1 MNYVGSVVP
10 MDNPLKLLLIILF
23 DSTSPW
29 LIALRALYIAGI
41 WKVLEKSG
49 VKGWNALIPW
59 VREYKLACCAN
70 REPEGRIYCLTDF
83 GVTVFSVLAGVTGM
97 SSGTNGNTSNLMMVL
112 LTVVMLVEI
121 IYAARIFS
129 GLCEIYG
136 RKKLWVLLWLVA
148 PYETIPA
155 LIWGFNKEYQ
165 PSWKVEDIKAEMA
178 RLATS
183 GRAAVMDQGLTVNL
197 KERSAWEFLHK
208 KVLLRDIHMSIPQ
221 GHMVL
226 LLGGSGAGKTT
237 FVNAINGYEQAKAE
251 ILLNGTNMYTQYD
264 KMKYDV
270 GFVPQS
276 DMMRGKDTV
285 LATLLDAAKLRLP
298 KDVDARQRRARVE
311 EVMEIFGLTP
321 VQDHL
326 VEKLSGG
333 QRKRLSISM
342 EFISNPSLFILD
354 EPDSG
359 LDGVMARELFV
370 QLRRI
375 ADSGKIVI
383 AITHTPDRVI
393 DLFDDV
399 IILAKDSARTGRL
412 AWYGSVEGARQFFGR
427 ERMEEIVKAVNRKEE
442 GGEGLADEFVM
453 RYAEVQHG

>member
-1 MNYVGSVVP
+1 MNLFLAAGVEPAKDVLSI
-10 MDNPLKLLLIILF
+10 LSTILF
-23 DSTSPW
+23 DTTSPW
-29 LIALRALYIAGI
+29 QIALRVLYIAGI
-41 WKVLEKSG
+41 WKLLEKSG
-49 VKGWNALIPW
+49 VKGWLAMIPW
-59 VREYKLACCAN
+59 VREYQLGLCAN
-70 REPEGRIYCLTDF
+70 REQEARIYCITDF
-83 GVTVFSVLAGVTGM
+83 GITLFNVLAALSGM
-97 SSGTNGNTSNLMMVL
+97 SVGSNSIATAALGVL
-112 LTVVMLVEI
+112 LIGVALI
-121 IYAARIFS
+121 QLIYAARIYA

-136 RKKLWVLLWLVA
+136 RSKLWVLLWIA
-148 PYETIPA
+148 TPIPA
-155 LIWGFNKEYQ
+155 LLWGFKKEYQ
-165 PSWKVEDIKAEMA
+165 PSWKVEDLKAEMA
-178 RLATS
+178 RLATQ
-183 GRAAVMDQGLTVNL
+183 GRVVPKGDGLSVNL
-197 KERSAWEFLHK
+197 EERSVYEFFQK
-208 KVLLRDIHMSIPQ
+208 RVLLRDIHMNIPQ

-237 FVNAINGYEQAKAE
+237 FVNAINGYEKADAT
-251 ILLNGTNMYTQYD
+251 ILINGSNMYTEYD

-270 GFVPQS
+270 GFVPQT

-285 LATLLDAAKLRLP
+285 LDTLMDASKLRLP
-298 KDVDARQRRARVE
+298 KEVSAEQRRARVD

-321 VQDHL
+321 VQDSL

-412 AWYGSVEGARQFFGR
+412 AWYGSVEGAREFFGKQ
-427 ERMEEIVKAVNRKEE
+427 RMEEIVKAVNRKEE
-442 GGEGLADEFVM
+442 GGEGLADEYVM
-453 RYAEVQHG
+453 RYAEVHYA

>member
-1 MNYVGSVVP
+1 MEQFLGAIDWKQILNVLISWLLFSVGLWTVLGKLRWKKRWMAWVPGLRYIALSEILDMEREGLVCAVLDILAVAASILNVEIFSERVQVALTLTALVVIVTLYVYRIRLCLRLLRLFGLRRRWLWLWIVCEW
-10 MDNPLKLLLIILF
+10 LTLLIIGTSKKIQPVTGVRLGEDWEAGTAPADIPAAPAHHRQALLTGLSVDLRCRKVRELF
-23 DSTSPW
+23 KERYLLKD
-29 LIALRALYIAGI
+29 IALD
-41 WKVLEKSG
+41 
-49 VKGWNALIPW
+49 IP
-59 VREYKLACCAN
+59 
-70 REPEGRIYCLTDF
+70 
-83 GVTVFSVLAGVTGM
+83 
-97 SSGTNGNTSNLMMVL
+97 NGS
-112 LTVVMLVEI
+112 
-121 IYAARIFS
+121 
-129 GLCEIYG
+129 
-136 RKKLWVLLWLVA
+136 
-148 PYETIPA
+148 
-155 LIWGFNKEYQ
+155 
-165 PSWKVEDIKAEMA
+165 
-178 RLATS
+178 
-183 GRAAVMDQGLTVNL
+183 
-197 KERSAWEFLHK
+197 
-208 KVLLRDIHMSIPQ
+208 
-221 GHMVL
+221 MVL

-237 FVNAINGYEQAKAE
+237 FVNAVNGYEQADAE
-251 ILLNGTNMYTQYD
+251 ILLNGTNLYTQYD

-442 GGEGLADEFVM
+442 GGEGLADEYVM